1 MKNKEAKWW
10 NEAKSYLML
19 NDPIMKKIISK
30 YNKDSLES
38 RGEPFKALCRTIIG
52 QQISVKAAASIW
64 NKFETGIKNVEPKN
78 IINFDN
84 NNLRSFGLSSKKV
97 EYITSLSNFMI
108 ENPLAINSW
117 K

>member
-1 MKNKEAKWW
+1 MKNKQAKWW

-52 QQISVKAAASIW
+52 QQISVKAAASIRI
-64 NKFETGIKNVEPKN
+64 KFDTGIKSVEPIN
-78 IINFDN
+78 IINFGEIESVTWRLEKLADFK
-84 NNLRSFGLSSKKV
+84 LYLSAV
-97 EYITSLSNFMI
+97 ALST
-108 ENPLAINSW
+108 
-117 K
+117 